1 MLVVVRVRMAFF
13 SVRDLV
19 AVSVAVS
26 SVAVSVS
33 AVSVV
38 VEEEQSHNVRSQSQ
52 ASNNQD
58 ELRLSDLLRL
68 HEALDGF
75 EEDAHAERHQEDAVD
90 QRTQCFRALPSVCV

>member
-13 SVRDLV
+13 GVRNLI

-26 SVAVSVS
+26 SVAVTVS
-33 AVSVV
+33 AMSVV

-52 ASNNQD
+52 ASDNQD

-68 HEALDGF
+68 DEALNGL
-75 EEDAHAERHQEDAVD
+75 EEDAHAQRHEEDAVD
-90 QRTQCFRALPSVCV
+90 QRTQCFRALPAVCV